1 MNENTEKSSPE
12 SSISPEEVSK
22 KLDYII
28 KRLDTLEKL
37 ILENPEYEG
46 LAAPLRLT
54 RMGLGLYEEPLRI
67 ATEMKTTEQSP
78 DKPGTARAGIQA
90 NLILNVE
97 EVKVG
102 EDFALVVEMVNT
114 GSASAQLV
122 RIQNLIPEGFKVVK
136 GPKGYRVENNDL
148 SMKRKLLGPRRS
160 MEVRLLLKPST
171 KGEFTLKTK
180 IIYLDEVGDYQS
192 YEPKPITIIV
202 KELGISGW
210 IRGPV

>member
-12 SSISPEEVSK
+12 SNISPEEVSK

-37 ILENPEYEG
+37 ILKNPEYEG

-54 RMGLGLYEEPLRI
+54 RMSLGLYEEPLRI
-67 ATEMKTTEQSP
+67 ATEMRTTEQSP
-78 DKPGTARAGIQA
+78 DKPRAAHVKIQA
-90 NLILNVE
+90 NIILNAE

-102 EDFALVVEMVNT
+102 EDFTLVVEMVNT

-136 GPKGYRVENNDL
+136 EPKGYRVENNDL
-148 SMKRKLLGPRRS
+148 SMKRKLLGSCRS